1 MTQPLHRTLWAR
13 IRISVVTGL
22 LVLASRIT
30 DDLERTGSCWR

>member
-13 IRISVVTGL
+13 IRIGVVTSL

-30 DDLERTGSCWR
+30 DDIEGKGSWR